1 MPDLSAEREL
11 PLAGVRVL
19 DATSNIAGPFGGAIL
34 ADLGADVIKILA
46 AIPLV
51 QWRQLMVTV
60 LHTFI

>member
-34 ADLGADVIKILA
+34 ADLGADVIKIEN
-46 AIPLV
+46 PGGDPS
-51 QWRQLMVTV
+51 R
-60 LHTFI
+60 